1 MSKSFKQRI
10 KLPALPKQVFETLLD
25 SRKHTGFTG
34 APAFCSKREG
44 SEFSA
49 YNGMLTGRNVELVN
63 NKRIVQA
70 WRAKNW
76 PKGVYS
82 IVSYTLTKTPDN
94 KCSLEFNH
102 IGIPDSE
109 LEKIKKGWDA
119 HYWQPLKQYLK
130 EKSSPGNKTSKTKAT
145 TKTKINSKKKTTSR
159 KKAKRAA

>member
-1 MSKSFKQRI
+1 MSKSFKQKL
-10 KLPALPKQVFETLLD
+10 KLPALPRQVFETLLD

-34 APAFCSKREG
+34 SPAFCNKKEG

-49 YNGMLTGRNVELVN
+49 YNGMLTGRNVEILN

-102 IGIPDSE
+102 IGIPDAE
-109 LEKIKKGWDA
+109 LNKIKKGWDA

-130 EKSSPGNKTSKTKAT
+130 EKNTPAKKTTKAK
-145 TKTKINSKKKTTSR
+145 TKTKLSAKKKSTTR
-159 KKAKRAA
+159 KKTRRAA